1 MAGPAK
7 KLKSLARGI
16 AETSNEATDIAKR
29 ICEDIRGDIL
39 RMSRDLKVE
48 SSAADRRKVE
58 EQVKARLARMNR
70 ELAEV
75 MENSLKLAQEH
86 ANLDSGQ
93 LVAFS
98 PKYAR
103 EILSMVRESQGEN
116 LASVYSRK
124 MAQSVIE
131 ALRRATVSTIQEAA
145 LSGLSLREQK
155 NLLRE
160 KWEVACK
167 DLGEASFV
175 DSGGRTW
182 EPRDYFTM
190 NVRTNAMRVYNDVLA
205 ANITADGDDLA
216 QITRHGDPFCKGC
229 FPWEG
234 RIVSLTGKTKGFP
247 TYEQAR
253 LAGCFHPNCT
263 HTLQTVDEIADA
275 DEIELQKGMPTPGK
289 DGDPMKDAFDL
300 DVKRK
305 QSRGMGKDE
314 AEASVRRERL
324 TAAIRNGIP
333 VEKSTEIVEALTDGE
348 VAALTDGY
356 RRIPKFSIAKK
367 HEKAKFTDGSAGGHV
382 ILARDGATAESI
394 IELVG
399 DKPSKP
405 KQPSRTDAM
414 EKEPSF
420 AQSPITWERLQSRQ
434 IEMAER
440 LHNVME
446 GMFAPDEFEHSYGE
460 IEGIGAYA
468 IGEAYNNGDLGMY
481 IPYDRMRQVMR
492 GRFKSLHE
500 TGTSGGT
507 TDKEERKN
515 VTRKVFGVSSEE
527 LKDLP
532 EWEFEKYG
540 LLLDKDSS
548 KDFEGLY
555 GAEDYG
561 LLSNSE
567 GTAQGGRVCV
577 RFKKSSVRATFTV
590 GDSLDC
596 CMGAEYGDCL
606 TASRFDNPKL
616 TSFTG
621 SFSEDLD
628 YIKVLDREGAEGF
641 KGITPSGLIE
651 KLEVPGYIE
660 TQYHGRLGVEAI
672 ESINFESW
680 EDEREFTRQFKSI
693 IEKHGIKVYGP
704 NSGAK

>member
-70 ELAEV
+70 KLAEV

-160 KWEVACK
+160 KWEAACK
-167 DLGEASFV
+167 GLGEASFV

-289 DGDPMKDAFDL
+289 GGDPMKDAFDL

-356 RRIPKFSIAKK
+356 RRMPKFSIAKK

-382 ILARDGATAESI
+382 ILALDGATVESI
-394 IELVG
+394 KSLTGAQRKSKSGKQETSGAPSTLAGLTERQSEAEKALRREIERYFGPGKL
-399 DKPSKP
+399 
-405 KQPSRTDAM
+405 R
-414 EKEPSF
+414 
-420 AQSPITWERLQSRQ
+420 
-434 IEMAER
+434 
-440 LHNVME
+440 
-446 GMFAPDEFEHSYGE
+446 HSYE
-460 IEGIGAYA
+460 ELEELAAYA
-468 IGEAYNNGDLGMY
+468 VKEAYDNGSLGMY
-481 IPYDRMRQVMR
+481 VPYSSLEQIAES
-492 GRFKSLHE
+492 GKFKNLHE
-500 TGTSGGT
+500 TGSGGGAL
-507 TDKEERKN
+507 DEELRRR
-515 VTRKVFGVSSEE
+515 VPAQVFGIPEE
-527 LKDLP
+527 TLSKMQGA
-532 EWEFEKYG
+532 EFEKYG
-540 LLLDKDSS
+540 LLMNADPKD
-548 KDFEGLY
+548 DFKGIY
-555 GAEDYG
+555 GAEWYG
-561 LLSNSE
+561 ESQS
-567 GTAQGGRVCV
+567 GRDGGAVCV
-577 RFKKSSVRATFTV
+577 RFRKSSVRATFTA
-590 GDSLDC
+590 GDSLDIC
-596 CMGAEYGDCL
+596 QDAPHADCL
-606 TASRFDNPKL
+606 TASAFDNAKL

-621 SFSEDLD
+621 DLD
-628 YIKVLDREGAEGF
+628 GEFRYLARFDARRREDF
-641 KGITPSGLIE
+641 KGISPSALM
-651 KLEVPGYIE
+651 KALRTDGYIE
-660 TQYHGRLGVEAI
+660 AQYHGELGFGAV
-672 ESINFESW
+672 ESISFASQSEANIFSG
-680 EDEREFTRQFKSI
+680 RFKK
-693 IEKHGIKVYGP
+693 ELDRYGIKVFGP
-704 NSGAK
+704 DSE